1 VLETKEQRVD
11 RNCQCQR
18 QRLAAATPEHNHS
31 RRHRF
36 ANSELT
42 ITIDTSIPMMEN
54 QLVIVKITEY
64 HSYCPVILCH
74 QIQWENCH
82 VLSNNYMC
90 TKCTHDSVTP
100 NLYSIANNIDPGPIP
115 PELQVRVH
123 YNSN

>member
-64 HSYCPVILCH
+64 HSYCPVIYAIKFNGKIAMYFLIIICVLNALM
-74 QIQWENCH
+74 IQ
-82 VLSNNYMC
+82 
-90 TKCTHDSVTP
+90 
-100 NLYSIANNIDPGPIP
+100 
-115 PELQVRVH
+115 
-123 YNSN
+123 